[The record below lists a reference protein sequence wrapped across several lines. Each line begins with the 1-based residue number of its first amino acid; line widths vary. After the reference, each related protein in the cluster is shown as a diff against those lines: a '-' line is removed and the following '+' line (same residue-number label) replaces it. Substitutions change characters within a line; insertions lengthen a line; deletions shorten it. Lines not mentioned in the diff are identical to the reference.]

1 MIVDCQN
8 FKSLT
13 WYINKIT
20 VKFDNDDNV
29 INNKKLVTTTI
40 IKLKDESDS
49 NFDESDS
56 DLDNN
61 KWWFSKKS
69 DINVTMMNN

>member
-1 MIVDCQN
+1 MIKKEID
-8 FKSLT
+8 
-13 WYINKIT
+13 
-20 VKFDNDDNV
+20 DNDDNV